1 MNHDIYDYLWY
12 IVVYRYDFICTC
24 IDMCIRNPSSDSPG
38 CWSYVS
44 VYLKFQNQLKA
55 GYGIVFS
62 YLESNHLKMI
72 LGAHFSRV
80 RFVNDSTV
88 RLPCWSCYG
97 GRSGKQYAVTVVWWL
112 TLFRSGNLIVDSVSG
127 TRTWQRTNIH
137 TYIHTY
143 VRTYIHTLPL
153 HCIALHSIPLHCIT
167 LHCIALHYIT
177 VDTFMYNYIYI
188 YIQNIYIYTIYIY
201 IYR

>member
-1 MNHDIYDYLWY
+1 MNHYIYDYLWY
-12 IVVYRYDFICTC
+12 IVIYRYDFICTC
-24 IDMCIRNPSSDSPG
+24 IDMCIRNLSSDSPG

-137 TYIHTY
+137 TYITI
-143 VRTYIHTLPL
+143 TL
-153 HCIALHSIPLHCIT
+153 HCIALHSVALHYIT
-167 LHCIALHYIT
+167 LHYIT
-177 VDTFMYNYIYI
+177 VDTFMYNYP
-188 YIQNIYIYTIYIY
+188 QDEGE
-201 IYR
+201 RS